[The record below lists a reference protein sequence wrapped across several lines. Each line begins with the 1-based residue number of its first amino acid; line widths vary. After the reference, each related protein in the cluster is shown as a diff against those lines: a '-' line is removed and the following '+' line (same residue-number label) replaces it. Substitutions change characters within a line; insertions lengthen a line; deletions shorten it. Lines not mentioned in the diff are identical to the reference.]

1 MFSPLVI
8 ALNQKA
14 KCQTNRLP
22 GVKASGKQIIWIKK
36 LTKNRIKK
44 LNAKQIEY
52 FAWYTYLSHLASTL
66 CMVVASTASW
76 GPAALASIER
86 LSSSAPRTSEPRIHL
101 AWRRARSDWC
111 VHPQTTSQ
119 DKEYYDWEL
128 CVPTLCLQPPPFYNS
143 KLGDHHFQKISGASL
158 RSQWDGLCRCRQRRR
173 RPTTKDCLR
182 AASCRTQPQGPA
194 VGRYLLGK
202 TTNKAWLKF
211 KLCITK
217 K

>member
-8 ALNQKA
+8 AQNQKA

-52 FAWYTYLSHLASTL
+52 FAWYTYLSHLASTP

-76 GPAALASIER
+76 APAALASIER
-86 LSSSAPRTSEPRIHL
+86 LSSSTPRTSEPRIHL
-101 AWRRARSDWC
+101 AWRRAPLDWC

-128 CVPTLCLQPPPFYNS
+128 CVPTLCLQPLPFYSS
-143 KLGDHHFQKISGASL
+143 KSGEHLFVPSDTVYAGAAGGGDAPPQKIVFEPRVAAPNPKDLQLVDIYWGKRPIKHDWSL
-158 RSQWDGLCRCRQRRR
+158 NF
-173 RPTTKDCLR
+173 
-182 AASCRTQPQGPA
+182 A
-194 VGRYLLGK
+194 
-202 TTNKAWLKF
+202 
-211 KLCITK
+211 
-217 K
+217 

>member
-22 GVKASGKQIIWIKK
+22 RVKASGKQIIWIKK

-52 FAWYTYLSHLASTL
+52 FAWYTYLSHLASTP
-66 CMVVASTASW
+66 CMVVASTTSW
-76 GPAALASIER
+76 APAALASIER
-86 LSSSAPRTSEPRIHL
+86 LSSSAPRASEPRIRL
-101 AWRRARSDWC
+101 AWRRAPSDWC

-128 CVPTLCLQPPPFYNS
+128 CVPTLCLQPPPFYSS
-143 KLGDHHFQKISGASL
+143 KSGEHHFKKNQGSISSFPARRSMQVPPAAVTPHHKRLSL
-158 RSQWDGLCRCRQRRR
+158 SRELPH
-173 RPTTKDCLR
+173 PTP
-182 AASCRTQPQGPA
+182 RTCS
-194 VGRYLLGK
+194 
-202 TTNKAWLKF
+202 W
-211 KLCITK
+211 
-217 K
+217 

>member
-22 GVKASGKQIIWIKK
+22 GVKASGKKIIWIK

-52 FAWYTYLSHLASTL
+52 FAWYTYLSRLASTP

-76 GPAALASIER
+76 APAALASIER
-86 LSSSAPRTSEPRIHL
+86 LSSSAPRTSEPRIRL

-111 VHPQTTSQ
+111 VHPQTMSPSVIKAIMQ
-119 DKEYYDWEL
+119 L
-128 CVPTLCLQPPPFYNS
+128 RVPTSCLQPPPCYNTKS
-143 KLGDHHFQKISGASL
+143 GEHREGLYTKSEKLWYHVLHQL
-158 RSQWDGLCRCRQRRR
+158 RSG
-173 RPTTKDCLR
+173 
-182 AASCRTQPQGPA
+182 
-194 VGRYLLGK
+194 
-202 TTNKAWLKF
+202 
-211 KLCITK
+211 
-217 K
+217 